1 MANLDVTTG
10 RAAQA
15 PGGEPTV
22 AASLQALNDRMQS
35 MSDVI
40 DALRPLVVLA
50 HQAPAMV
57 AVAGDSFDEIMK
69 TALDSGIDVE
79 RGLLNGAGAAL
90 RFGATMDPEKVRG
103 LAALLQSGV
112 LDPAALRTIGEL
124 GRALVDTASAPPAA
138 IGAMG
143 LLKALG
149 QPDVQRALGFLI
161 TFAERFGQR
170 LGEPQLARSSSS
182 S

>member
-1 MANLDVTTG
+1 MANPDLTTEL
-10 RAAQA
+10 AAHI

-35 MSDVI
+35 MTDVI

-50 HQAPAMV
+50 QQAPAMV
-57 AVAGDSFDEIMK
+57 AMAGDSFDEVMK

-90 RFGATMDPEKVRG
+90 RFGATMDPDKVRA
-103 LAALLQSGV
+103 LEALLQSGV

-124 GRALVDTASAPPAA
+124 GRALVETASAPPTAV
-138 IGAMG
+138 GPMG

-170 LGEPQLARSSSS
+170 LREPQPTGSSSR
-182 S
+182 